1 MFSSHSTP
9 LVLAYLVALG
19 GWWCASR
26 IMPGIWRKEPYK
38 ALDHPRAEFVYSLLG
53 AIGIVLMGMLW
64 TRGIRFSED
73 GIFGPVLG
81 AANQILI
88 FMPIVLVM
96 VIRKQPW
103 ITAWIPSNRIVIRLI
118 IGFVLSILAITAYSF
133 LRSGADW
140 PWMMLSRI
148 WAYDH
153 LDKLVQ
159 VFLEDITIAIL
170 VVRLAGVIGRGWAT
184 VVVAC
189 LFAAGHIPAMMSNG
203 ATWFELFGL
212 LRDAGLGVAVILVLQ
227 RSRDII
233 WFWLI
238 HFSLDMTQFGTISGV
253 G

>member
-1 MFSSHSTP
+1 
-9 LVLAYLVALG
+9 
-19 GWWCASR
+19 
-26 IMPGIWRKEPYK
+26 MPGIWRKEPCQTF
-38 ALDHPRAEFVYSLLG
+38 DHPRTEFVYSLLG
-53 AIGIVLMGMLW
+53 AMGIVVMGMLW
-64 TRGIRFSED
+64 TRGIRIPEN

-88 FMPIVLVM
+88 FMPIIVVM
-96 VIRKQPW
+96 LIRKQSW

-118 IGFVLSILAITAYSF
+118 IGFVLSILAITAYSL

-140 PWMMLSRI
+140 PWAVLSKI
-148 WAYDH
+148 WTYDH
-153 LDKLVQ
+153 LDELVQ

-170 VVRLAGVIGRGWAT
+170 VIRLAGVIGRGWAI

-189 LFAAGHIPAMMSNG
+189 LFAAGHIPAMISNG
-203 ATWFELFGL
+203 ATWFELVGL

-238 HFSLDMTQFGTISGV
+238 HFSLDMTQFGAVSGV